1 MNSFFIAYLANP
13 KFCHRFVG
21 YLEEEA
27 VKTYTLMLKHIDE
40 PNGVLHHWNKMS
52 APKDVIEYYNLL
64 PEATYREVVMS
75 IRADEACHRE
85 TNHCFAEI
93 EDDFDIAE
101 KKTIVYNESPLKD
114 AKEHKGKES
123 E

>member
-1 MNSFFIAYLANP
+1 
-13 KFCHRFVG
+13 
-21 YLEEEA
+21 
-27 VKTYTLMLKHIDE
+27 
-40 PNGVLHHWNKMS
+40 MS
-52 APKDVIEYYNLL
+52 VSKDVIEYYNLL

-85 TNHCFAEI
+85 TNHFFAEI

-101 KKTIVYNESPLKD
+101 EKTIAYNESPLKD